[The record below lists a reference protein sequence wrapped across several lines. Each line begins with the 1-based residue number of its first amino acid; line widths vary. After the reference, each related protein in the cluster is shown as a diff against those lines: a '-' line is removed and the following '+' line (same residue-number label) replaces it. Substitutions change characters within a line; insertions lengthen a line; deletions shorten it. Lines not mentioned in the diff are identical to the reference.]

1 MVTRKPPLVSVRM
14 RASQGEKH
22 VSGGETL
29 VPRRDA
35 RRTVRALLSR
45 PVVNG
50 TESDK
55 IVLTCEQIDGA
66 CVQKIA
72 ALPVRSLEFGEAGP
86 AREEMRSLLI
96 MSGVSPEATA
106 KGLRHINRRPIAGAA
121 ILDAVTG
128 DRLDPKPAKGVR
140 VTRVGWA
147 PRARAEQVR
156 TLAKRGVRH
165 HRAIEALALAS
176 KVSISGAVA
185 EVCRSDDPA
194 YLAGYVASKKI
205 GYVRLTPVKEKGDAR
220 GGRVVFVKKREARAV
235 ISFLAER
242 PVVVDRP
249 GSVGA

>member
-1 MVTRKPPLVSVRM
+1 MVTRKSPLVSVRM
-14 RASQGEKH
+14 RASRGEKH
-22 VSGGETL
+22 LSGEETL

-35 RRTVRALLSR
+35 RRTVRTLLSR
-45 PVVNG
+45 PVENG

-55 IVLTCEQIDGA
+55 IVLTRERIDGKS
-66 CVQKIA
+66 VREVA
-72 ALPVRSLEFGEAGP
+72 ALPVRSLEFGEVGP

-96 MSGVSPEATA
+96 LSGVSPEAAA
-106 KGLRHINRRPIAGAA
+106 KGLRHIGRRPIAGAA

-128 DRLDPKPAKGVR
+128 DRLDPKPSKGVR

-147 PRARAEQVR
+147 PRARAAQVR
-156 TLAKRGVRH
+156 ALAKSGVRH

-176 KVSISGAVA
+176 KISRSGAVA

-194 YLAGYVASKKI
+194 YLAGYAASKKI
-205 GYVRLTPVKEKGDAR
+205 GYVRLTPVKEGGDAR
-220 GGRVVFVKKREARAV
+220 GGRAVFVKRREARAV
-235 ISFLAER
+235 ISFLVER